1 MTVRENIEWQG
12 QSPLT
17 LMLAPRTVLHLSA
30 GKCRHIECRTGLLW
44 LSDAPAGADH
54 VLAAGQALQ
63 VSTDV
68 VLSGLPWATVCV
80 SYCKPPS
87 RRADKGTP
95 NRKAVFPTISL
106 ESTS

>member
-1 MTVRENIEWQG
+1 MTVHENIEWQG
-12 QSPLT
+12 QAPLT
-17 LMLAPRTVLHLSA
+17 LMLAPRTALHLSA

-44 LSDAPAGADH
+44 LSNAPAGADH

-80 SYCKPPS
+80 SCCQS
-87 RRADKGTP
+87 SAATGRQG
-95 NRKAVFPTISL
+95 
-106 ESTS
+106 